1 MANRRN
7 SVSRNI
13 LVSALILGFFGF
25 IGATLVAVTEFG
37 THDRILENERQA
49 LLQQLYEIVPK
60 DRIDNDMLA
69 HPLTVN
75 AQEALGQ
82 ESSLVYVGE
91 KDGQLS
97 AMVFQATVPDG
108 YSGPIRLLVG
118 VDRNAVLLGTRVIA
132 HKETPGLGDKIEKEK
147 SEWILGFAG
156 KSLTDPKLDRWKV
169 KKDGGDFD
177 QFTGA
182 TVTPRAVVNGVR
194 RVLLFFDQ
202 QQDALYKEYL
212 EKTKSKP

>member
-1 MANRRN
+1 
-7 SVSRNI
+7 VSRNV
-13 LVSALILGFFGF
+13 LVSALILGVFGF

-37 THDRILENERQA
+37 THERILENERQA
-49 LLQQLYEIVPK
+49 LLRQLYEIVPQE
-60 DRIDNDMLA
+60 RIDNDLLA
-69 HPLTVN
+69 YPLTVT
-75 AQEALGQ
+75 ARDELGQ

-91 KDGQLS
+91 KADQLS
-97 AMVFQATVPDG
+97 AMVFEATVPDG
-108 YSGPIRLLVG
+108 YSGPIRILVG
-118 VDRNAVLLGTRVIA
+118 VDSNGVLLGTRVIA

-147 SEWILGFAG
+147 SDWILDFTG

-182 TVTPRAVVNGVR
+182 TVTPRSVVKGVR
-194 RVLLFFDQ
+194 RVLLYFDQ

-212 EKTKSKP
+212 EKAKIKP

>member
-1 MANRRN
+1 M
-7 SVSRNI
+7 SRNV
-13 LVSALILGFFGF
+13 LVSALILGVFGF

-37 THDRILENERQA
+37 THERILENERQA
-49 LLQQLYEIVPK
+49 LLRQLYEIVPQE
-60 DRIDNDMLA
+60 RIDNDLLA
-69 HPLTVN
+69 YPLTVS
-75 AQEALGQ
+75 AREELGQ
-82 ESSLVYVGE
+82 ENSLVYVGE
-91 KDGQLS
+91 KSSQLS
-97 AMVFQATVPDG
+97 AMVFEATLPDG
-108 YSGPIRLLVG
+108 YSGPIRILVG
-118 VDRNAVLLGTRVIA
+118 VDSDGVLLGTRVIA

-147 SEWILGFAG
+147 SDWILGFTG

-212 EKTKSKP
+212 EKAKSKP

>member
-1 MANRRN
+1 M
-7 SVSRNI
+7 SRNI
-13 LVSALILGFFGF
+13 LVSALILGVFGF

-60 DRIDNDMLA
+60 QQVDNNILA
-69 HPLTVN
+69 HPLTVH
-75 AQEALGQ
+75 APDELGQ
-82 ESSLVYVGE
+82 KSSLVYVGE
-91 KDGQLS
+91 KGNQLS
-97 AMVFQATVPDG
+97 AMVFEATVPDG

-118 VDRNAVLLGTRVIA
+118 VDSNGVLLGTRVIT
-132 HKETPGLGDKIEKEK
+132 HKETPGLGDKIEKGK
-147 SEWILGFAG
+147 SDWIDGFTG
-156 KSLTDPKLDRWKV
+156 KSLVDPKLDRWKV

-194 RVLLFFDQ
+194 RALLYFDQ
-202 QQDALYKEYL
+202 QKDALYKEYL
-212 EKTKSKP
+212 EKAQNKP

>member
-1 MANRRN
+1 M
-7 SVSRNI
+7 SRNI
-13 LVSALILGFFGF
+13 LVSALILGVFGF

-49 LLQQLYEIVPK
+49 LLRQLYEIVPK
-60 DRIDNDMLA
+60 QRVDNDILA

-75 AQEALGQ
+75 AHEALGQ
-82 ESSLVYVGE
+82 ESSLIYVGE
-91 KDGQLS
+91 KANRLS
-97 AMVFQATVPDG
+97 AMVFEMTVPDG

-118 VDRNAVLLGTRVIA
+118 VDGNGVLLGTRVIA

-147 SEWILGFAG
+147 SDWILGFKG

-182 TVTPRAVVNGVR
+182 TVTPRAVVNGIR
-194 RVLLFFDQ
+194 RVLFYFDQ
-202 QQDALYKEYL
+202 QKDALYKEYS
-212 EKTKSKP
+212 EKAKTNP

>member
-1 MANRRN
+1 M
-7 SVSRNI
+7 SRNV
-13 LVSALILGFFGF
+13 LVSALILGVFGF

-49 LLQQLYEIVPK
+49 LLRQLYEIVPHE
-60 DRIDNDMLA
+60 RVDNDLLA
-69 HPLTVN
+69 YPVTVT
-75 AQEALGQ
+75 AKEELGQ

-91 KDGQLS
+91 KANQLS
-97 AMVFQATVPDG
+97 AVVFEATVPDG
-108 YSGPIRLLVG
+108 YSGPIRILVG
-118 VDRNAVLLGTRVIA
+118 VDGNGLLLGTRVIA

-147 SEWILGFAG
+147 SDWILGFTG
-156 KSLTDPKLDRWKV
+156 KSLTDPRLDRWKV

-194 RVLLFFDQ
+194 RALLYFDQ
-202 QQDALYKEYL
+202 QRDALYKMYL
-212 EKTKSKP
+212 EKAEKAEKAQ

>member
-1 MANRRN
+1 M
-7 SVSRNI
+7 SRNV
-13 LVSALILGFFGF
+13 LVSALILGVFGF

-49 LLQQLYEIVPK
+49 LLRQLYEIVPHE
-60 DRIDNDMLA
+60 RVDNDLLA
-69 HPLTVN
+69 YPVTVT
-75 AQEALGQ
+75 AKEELGQ

-91 KDGQLS
+91 KANQLS
-97 AMVFQATVPDG
+97 AVVFEATVPDG
-108 YSGPIRLLVG
+108 YSGPIRILVG
-118 VDRNAVLLGTRVIA
+118 VDGNGVLLGTRVIA

-147 SEWILGFAG
+147 SDWILGFTG
-156 KSLTDPKLDRWKV
+156 KSLTDPGLDRWKV

-194 RVLLFFDQ
+194 RALLYFDQ
-202 QQDALYKEYL
+202 QRDALYKMYL
-212 EKTKSKP
+212 EKAEKAEKAQ

>member
-1 MANRRN
+1 
-7 SVSRNI
+7 VSRNV
-13 LVSALILGFFGF
+13 LVSALILGVFGF

-37 THDRILENERQA
+37 THERILENERQA
-49 LLQQLYEIVPK
+49 LLRQLYEIVPQE
-60 DRIDNDMLA
+60 RIDNDLLA
-69 HPLTVN
+69 YPLTVT
-75 AQEALGQ
+75 ARDELGQ

-91 KDGQLS
+91 KADQLS
-97 AMVFQATVPDG
+97 AMVFEATVPDG
-108 YSGPIRLLVG
+108 YSGPIRILVG
-118 VDRNAVLLGTRVIA
+118 VDSNGVLLGTRVIA

-147 SEWILGFAG
+147 SDWILDFTG

-182 TVTPRAVVNGVR
+182 TVTPRAVVKGVR
-194 RVLLFFDQ
+194 RVLLYFDQ

-212 EKTKSKP
+212 EKAKIKP

>member
-1 MANRRN
+1 M
-7 SVSRNI
+7 SRNI
-13 LVSALILGFFGF
+13 LVSALILGVFGF

-37 THDRILENERQA
+37 THERILENERQA
-49 LLQQLYEIVPK
+49 LLRQLYEIVPK
-60 DRIDNDMLA
+60 QQVDNDILA

-75 AQEALGQ
+75 ARDALGQ

-91 KDGQLS
+91 KGKQLS
-97 AMVFQATVPDG
+97 AMVFEATVPDG

-118 VDRNAVLLGTRVIA
+118 VDGNGVLLGTRVIA

-147 SEWILGFAG
+147 SDWILGFTG

-182 TVTPRAVVNGVR
+182 TVTPRAVVNGVK
-194 RVLLFFDQ
+194 RVLLYFDQ
-202 QQDALYKEYL
+202 QRDALYKEYL
-212 EKTKSKP
+212 EKAKTTP

>member
-1 MANRRN
+1 M
-7 SVSRNI
+7 SRNV
-13 LVSALILGFFGF
+13 LVSALILGVFGF

-37 THDRILENERQA
+37 THERILENERQA
-49 LLQQLYEIVPK
+49 LLRQLYEIVPQE
-60 DRIDNDMLA
+60 RIDNDLLA
-69 HPLTVN
+69 YPLTVT
-75 AQEALGQ
+75 ARDELGQ

-91 KDGQLS
+91 KADQLS
-97 AMVFQATVPDG
+97 AMVFEATVPDG
-108 YSGPIRLLVG
+108 YSGPIRILVG
-118 VDRNAVLLGTRVIA
+118 VDSNGVLLGTRVIA

-147 SEWILGFAG
+147 SDWILDFTG

-182 TVTPRAVVNGVR
+182 TVTPRAVVKGVR
-194 RVLLFFDQ
+194 RVLLYFDQ

-212 EKTKSKP
+212 EKAKIKP

>member
-1 MANRRN
+1 M
-7 SVSRNI
+7 SRNI
-13 LVSALILGFFGF
+13 LVSALILGVFGF

-37 THDRILENERQA
+37 THERILENERQA
-49 LLQQLYEIVPK
+49 LLRQLYEIVPK
-60 DRIDNDMLA
+60 QQVDNDILA
-69 HPLTVN
+69 HALTVN
-75 AQEALGQ
+75 AREALGQ

-91 KDGQLS
+91 KGKQLS
-97 AMVFQATVPDG
+97 AMVFQATLPDG

-118 VDRNAVLLGTRVIA
+118 VDGNGVLLGTRVIA

-147 SEWILGFAG
+147 SDWILGFTG

-182 TVTPRAVVNGVR
+182 TVTPRAVVNGVK
-194 RVLLFFDQ
+194 RVLLYFDQ
-202 QQDALYKEYL
+202 QRDALYKEYL
-212 EKTKSKP
+212 EKAKTNP